1 MATLTRSSPL
11 KDIVRVGGTSSGDQ
25 KEDKLTR
32 TKHCIEGSLAQ

>member
-11 KDIVRVGGTSSGDQ
+11 KDVVRVGGTSSGDQ

-32 TKHCIEGSLAQ
+32 TKHRIEGSLAR